1 MLHGLTGR
9 RTYGVLPFQ
18 HGLGIDEE
26 DGLRVSLRGAVRESV
41 VAPPVGDDVLRV
53 AVCAVPLM
61 SNFTDVD
68 ALAAEPG
75 VVVRF
80 VDRAEELVDA
90 DLVVVPGTRG
100 TVRALRWLRE
110 RGLADA
116 LARRAAEGRPVLG
129 ICGGF
134 QVLGEHIEDDVE
146 SREGSVAGLG
156 LLPVRV
162 RFAREKTLARPV
174 GEALGEPVEGYEIH
188 HGVAEVAGGEAF
200 LDGCRVGEM
209 WGTHWHGSLESDGF
223 RRRFLAGW
231 RGRPAPLRPRARTSF
246 AALREEQLDLLG
258 DLIEEHADT
267 DALLSLIEKGAPAGL
282 PFIAPGAPVTGGPG
296 TRPRP
301 PRPLP
306 ERSFECHHAPRHQG
320 GPVSTPYP
328 FTALVGQDDLR
339 LALLLNAVSPAV
351 GGVLVRGEKGTA
363 KSTAVRALSALLPEV
378 PVVAGC
384 RFSLRPGRR
393 RPELPR
399 RPARG
404 GRRAA
409 RPARMVELPVGA
421 SEDRLVGA
429 LDIERALAE
438 GVKAFE
444 PGLLADAHRGILY
457 VDEVNLLHD
466 HLVDLLL
473 DAAAMGASYVE
484 REGVSVRH
492 AARFLL
498 VGTMNPE
505 EGELRPQLLDRFGL
519 TVEVAAS
526 RETDQRVE
534 VVRRRLA
541 HDDDPEAFAGRWAD
555 EEAALRDRVVAARAL
570 LPQVVL
576 GDGALRQIAA
586 TCAAFEV
593 DGMRADIVMART
605 ATALAAWAGRT
616 DVRSEDVRQAALLA
630 LPHRRRRN
638 PFDAPGLDE
647 DKLDETLDEAREDDA
662 PEPPGSPEPP
672 EGDDDP
678 DGGPGG
684 GGGQPPAD
692 GGPDSPGLPPQQ
704 SRDQAEDRNQG
715 EGAGQE
721 DAPAPQAPAAGGP
734 GEQGAVSAAEPFRTR
749 MLSVPG
755 IGEGAAGRRSRARTE
770 HGRTTGSRRPR
781 GALTKL
787 HLAATVQAAA
797 PHQRARGR
805 SGTGLVVRRDDL
817 RQATREGR
825 EGNLVLFVVDAS
837 GSMAARQR
845 MSAVKGAVLS
855 LLLDAY
861 QRRDK
866 VGLVTFRGS
875 AAEVALPP
883 TSSVDAAAARLETLP
898 TGGRTPLAA
907 GLLRAHDVLR
917 VERLRDAARRP
928 LLVVVTDG
936 RATGG
941 VEPVAQAGR
950 AARLFAADGVAS
962 VVVDCESGYVRLGL
976 AGQLAGELGGTA
988 VTLDELRADSIA
1000 GLVKDV
1006 QGHGNHSRKAA

>member
-1 MLHGLTGR
+1 MT
-9 RTYGVLPFQ
+9 
-18 HGLGIDEE
+18 
-26 DGLRVSLRGAVRESV
+26 
-41 VAPPVGDDVLRV
+41 
-53 AVCAVPLM
+53 
-61 SNFTDVD
+61 
-68 ALAAEPG
+68 
-75 VVVRF
+75 
-80 VDRAEELVDA
+80 
-90 DLVVVPGTRG
+90 
-100 TVRALRWLRE
+100 
-110 RGLADA
+110 
-116 LARRAAEGRPVLG
+116 
-129 ICGGF
+129 
-134 QVLGEHIEDDVE
+134 
-146 SREGSVAGLG
+146 
-156 LLPVRV
+156 
-162 RFAREKTLARPV
+162 
-174 GEALGEPVEGYEIH
+174 
-188 HGVAEVAGGEAF
+188 
-200 LDGCRVGEM
+200 
-209 WGTHWHGSLESDGF
+209 
-223 RRRFLAGW
+223 
-231 RGRPAPLRPRARTSF
+231 
-246 AALREEQLDLLG
+246 
-258 DLIEEHADT
+258 
-267 DALLSLIEKGAPAGL
+267 
-282 PFIAPGAPVTGGPG
+282 
-296 TRPRP
+296 
-301 PRPLP
+301 
-306 ERSFECHHAPRHQG
+306 
-320 GPVSTPYP
+320 TPYP
-328 FTALVGQDDLR
+328 FTAIVGMDDLR
-339 LALLLNAVSPAV
+339 LGLLLNAVSPAV

-384 RFSLRPGRR
+384 RFSCDPAAPDPACPDG
-393 RPELPR
+393 PH
-399 RPARG
+399 RPAGASG
-404 GRRAA
+404 GAA
-409 RPARMVELPVGA
+409 AGASRPARMVELPVGA

-526 RETDQRVE
+526 REPEQRVE

-541 HDDDPEAFAGRWAD
+541 YDDDPAAFAAKWAD
-555 EEAALRDRVVAARAL
+555 EERTLRERVVAARNLLPDVRLGDPAL
-570 LPQVVL
+570 L
-576 GDGALRQIAA
+576 QIAA

-605 ATALAAWAGRT
+605 ASALAAWAGRT
-616 DVRSEDVRQAALLA
+616 EVTADDVRQAALLA

-647 DKLDETLDEAREDDA
+647 EKLDDTLKEFGGDE
-662 PEPPGSPEPP
+662 
-672 EGDDDP
+672 DDDP
-678 DGGPGG
+678 GPDGPGG
-684 GGGQPPAD
+684 GGRPPGD
-692 GGPDSPGLPPQQ
+692 DPGTPPQDDA
-704 SRDQAEDRNQG
+704 SRSDMPTPSDAGEPGGDR
-715 EGAGQE
+715 EGAAAGA
-721 DAPAPQAPAAGGP
+721 APSGGGEQPAAR
-734 GEQGAVSAAEPFRTR
+734 AAEPFRTK

-755 IGEGAAGRRSRARTE
+755 LGEGAAGRRSRARTE
-770 HGRTTGSRRPR
+770 HGRTTGAQRPR

-805 SGTGLVVRRDDL
+805 SGPGLVVRRDDL

-866 VGLVTFRGS
+866 VGLVTFRGKD
-875 AAEVALPP
+875 ADVALPP
-883 TSSVDAAAARLETLP
+883 TSSVDAAAARLEQLP
-898 TGGRTPLAA
+898 TGGRTPVAA
-907 GLLRAHDVLR
+907 GLLKAHDVLR
-917 VERLRDAARRP
+917 IERLRDPSRRP

-941 VEPVAQAGR
+941 PEPVALAAR
-950 AARLFAADGVAS
+950 AARLHEADGTAS
-962 VVVDCESGYVRLGL
+962 VVVDCESGPVRLGL
-976 AGQLAGELGGTA
+976 AGELAAQLGGTA
-988 VTLDELRADSIA
+988 VTLDELRAESIA

-1006 QGHGNHSRKAA
+1006 QTTSRRAA

>member
-1 MLHGLTGR
+1 MT
-9 RTYGVLPFQ
+9 TPF
-18 HGLGIDEE
+18 
-26 DGLRVSLRGAVRESV
+26 
-41 VAPPVGDDVLRV
+41 
-53 AVCAVPLM
+53 
-61 SNFTDVD
+61 
-68 ALAAEPG
+68 
-75 VVVRF
+75 
-80 VDRAEELVDA
+80 
-90 DLVVVPGTRG
+90 
-100 TVRALRWLRE
+100 
-110 RGLADA
+110 
-116 LARRAAEGRPVLG
+116 
-129 ICGGF
+129 
-134 QVLGEHIEDDVE
+134 
-146 SREGSVAGLG
+146 
-156 LLPVRV
+156 
-162 RFAREKTLARPV
+162 
-174 GEALGEPVEGYEIH
+174 
-188 HGVAEVAGGEAF
+188 
-200 LDGCRVGEM
+200 
-209 WGTHWHGSLESDGF
+209 
-223 RRRFLAGW
+223 
-231 RGRPAPLRPRARTSF
+231 
-246 AALREEQLDLLG
+246 
-258 DLIEEHADT
+258 
-267 DALLSLIEKGAPAGL
+267 
-282 PFIAPGAPVTGGPG
+282 
-296 TRPRP
+296 
-301 PRPLP
+301 
-306 ERSFECHHAPRHQG
+306 
-320 GPVSTPYP
+320 P
-328 FTALVGQDDLR
+328 FTAVVGQDDLR

-378 PVVAGC
+378 AVVPGC
-384 RFSLRPGRR
+384 RFSCDPASPDPACPDGPHEPGN
-393 RPELPR
+393 
-399 RPARG
+399 G
-404 GRRAA
+404 TA
-409 RPARMVELPVGA
+409 RPSRMVELPVGA

-526 RETDQRVE
+526 REPDQRVE

-541 HDDDPEAFAGRWAD
+541 YDDDPAGFAARWAD
-555 EEAALRDRVVAARAL
+555 EEAAVRQRIVAAREL
-570 LPQVVL
+570 LPQVRL

-593 DGMRADIVMART
+593 DGMRADLVMART

-616 DVRSEDVRQAALLA
+616 DVLAEDVRQAALLA

-647 DKLDETLDEAREDDA
+647 DKLDQTLEEFS
-662 PEPPGSPEPP
+662 GSE
-672 EGDDDP
+672 DDDP
-678 DGGPGG
+678 DPDGGGPGG
-684 GGGQPPAD
+684 GGGQPAPD
-692 GGPDSPGLPPQQ
+692 QGPQGGDTGARP
-704 SRDQAEDRNQG
+704 EEG
-715 EGAGQE
+715 EGGQSQPSG
-721 DAPAPQAPAAGGP
+721 A
-734 GEQGAVSAAEPFRTR
+734 GEQSAVRAAEPFRTKV
-749 MLSVPG
+749 LSVPG

-770 HGRTTGSRRPR
+770 HGRTTGARRPR

-805 SGTGLVVRRDDL
+805 SGPGLVVRRDDL

-866 VGLVTFRGS
+866 VGLVTFRGA

-883 TSSVDAAAARLETLP
+883 TSSVDAAAARLESLP

-907 GLLRAHDVLR
+907 GLLRAHEVLR
-917 VERLRDAARRP
+917 VERLRDPARRP
-928 LLVVVTDG
+928 LVVVVTDG

-941 VEPVAQAGR
+941 PEPVALAGR
-950 AARLFAADGVAS
+950 AARLFAAEGVAS
-962 VVVDCESGYVRLGL
+962 VVVDCESGPVRLGL

-1000 GLVKDV
+1000 GLVRDV
-1006 QGHGNHSRKAA
+1006 TSTRRAA

>member
-1 MLHGLTGR
+1 M
-9 RTYGVLPFQ
+9 
-18 HGLGIDEE
+18 
-26 DGLRVSLRGAVRESV
+26 
-41 VAPPVGDDVLRV
+41 
-53 AVCAVPLM
+53 
-61 SNFTDVD
+61 
-68 ALAAEPG
+68 
-75 VVVRF
+75 
-80 VDRAEELVDA
+80 
-90 DLVVVPGTRG
+90 
-100 TVRALRWLRE
+100 
-110 RGLADA
+110 
-116 LARRAAEGRPVLG
+116 
-129 ICGGF
+129 
-134 QVLGEHIEDDVE
+134 
-146 SREGSVAGLG
+146 
-156 LLPVRV
+156 
-162 RFAREKTLARPV
+162 
-174 GEALGEPVEGYEIH
+174 
-188 HGVAEVAGGEAF
+188 
-200 LDGCRVGEM
+200 
-209 WGTHWHGSLESDGF
+209 
-223 RRRFLAGW
+223 
-231 RGRPAPLRPRARTSF
+231 
-246 AALREEQLDLLG
+246 
-258 DLIEEHADT
+258 
-267 DALLSLIEKGAPAGL
+267 
-282 PFIAPGAPVTGGPG
+282 
-296 TRPRP
+296 
-301 PRPLP
+301 
-306 ERSFECHHAPRHQG
+306 
-320 GPVSTPYP
+320 
-328 FTALVGQDDLR
+328 R

-363 KSTAVRALSALLPEV
+363 KSTAVRALSALMPEV
-378 PVVAGC
+378 DVVAGC
-384 RFSLRPGRR
+384 RFSCAPGS
-393 RPELPR
+393 PD
-399 RPARG
+399 PACPDGPHEVGPGVR
-404 GRRAA
+404 

-526 RETDQRVE
+526 REPDQRVE

-541 HDDDPEAFAGRWAD
+541 YDDDPEAFAARWAD
-555 EEAALRDRVVAARAL
+555 EESAVRARIVAAREL
-570 LPQVVL
+570 LPSVRL

-605 ATALAAWAGRT
+605 ATALAAWDGRS
-616 DVRSEDVRQAALLA
+616 DVLAEDVRQAALLA

-647 DKLDETLDEAREDDA
+647 NKLDETLEEFGGQNED
-662 PEPPGSPEPP
+662 

-678 DGGPGG
+678 DPDGPG
-684 GGGQPPAD
+684 GGGQPPENGPE
-692 GGPDSPGLPPQQ
+692 GGPQDGPQDGSQEGPQDGADSSEPGGDEAARPQ
-704 SRDQAEDRNQG
+704 AG
-715 EGAGQE
+715 ESGQPGASGAGEQ
-721 DAPAPQAPAAGGP
+721 QAVRAG
-734 GEQGAVSAAEPFRTR
+734 EPFRTKV
-749 MLSVPG
+749 LSVPG
-755 IGEGAAGRRSRARTE
+755 LGEGAAGRRSRARTE
-770 HGRTTGSRRPR
+770 HGRTTGARRPR
-781 GALTKL
+781 GTLTKL

-805 SGTGLVVRRDDL
+805 SGRGLVVRRDDL

-883 TSSVDAAAARLETLP
+883 TSSVDAAAVRLESLP
-898 TGGRTPLAA
+898 TGGRTPLAT
-907 GLLRAHDVLR
+907 GLLKAHDVLR

-928 LLVVVTDG
+928 LVVVVTDG

-941 VEPVAQAGR
+941 PEPVALAGR

-962 VVVDCESGYVRLGL
+962 VVVDCESGPVRLGL
-976 AGQLAGELGGTA
+976 AGQLAGELGGTP

-1000 GLVKDV
+1000 GLVRDV
-1006 QGHGNHSRKAA
+1006 QSSNRRAA

>member
-1 MLHGLTGR
+1 M
-9 RTYGVLPFQ
+9 
-18 HGLGIDEE
+18 
-26 DGLRVSLRGAVRESV
+26 
-41 VAPPVGDDVLRV
+41 
-53 AVCAVPLM
+53 
-61 SNFTDVD
+61 
-68 ALAAEPG
+68 
-75 VVVRF
+75 
-80 VDRAEELVDA
+80 
-90 DLVVVPGTRG
+90 
-100 TVRALRWLRE
+100 
-110 RGLADA
+110 
-116 LARRAAEGRPVLG
+116 
-129 ICGGF
+129 
-134 QVLGEHIEDDVE
+134 
-146 SREGSVAGLG
+146 
-156 LLPVRV
+156 
-162 RFAREKTLARPV
+162 
-174 GEALGEPVEGYEIH
+174 
-188 HGVAEVAGGEAF
+188 
-200 LDGCRVGEM
+200 
-209 WGTHWHGSLESDGF
+209 
-223 RRRFLAGW
+223 
-231 RGRPAPLRPRARTSF
+231 
-246 AALREEQLDLLG
+246 
-258 DLIEEHADT
+258 
-267 DALLSLIEKGAPAGL
+267 
-282 PFIAPGAPVTGGPG
+282 
-296 TRPRP
+296 
-301 PRPLP
+301 
-306 ERSFECHHAPRHQG
+306 
-320 GPVSTPYP
+320 STPFP
-328 FTALVGQDDLR
+328 FTAVVGQDDLR

-363 KSTAVRALSALLPEV
+363 KSTAVRALSALLPGV
-378 PVVAGC
+378 DVVAGC
-384 RFSLRPGRR
+384 RFSCAPAAPDPACPDGPHEVGPGTR
-393 RPELPR
+393 
-399 RPARG
+399 
-404 GRRAA
+404 

-526 RETDQRVE
+526 REPDQRVE

-541 HDDDPEAFAGRWAD
+541 YDDDPEGFAARWDD
-555 EEAALRDRVVAARAL
+555 EESAVRARIVAAREL
-570 LPQVVL
+570 LPSVLL

-616 DVRSEDVRQAALLA
+616 EVLAEDVRQAALLA

-647 DKLDETLDEAREDDA
+647 DKLDETLEEFGGSDEDPD
-662 PEPPGSPEPP
+662 PDP
-672 EGDDDP
+672 DP
-678 DGGPGG
+678 DGPG
-684 GGGQPPAD
+684 GGGQPPQD
-692 GGPDSPGLPPQQ
+692 GPDGDSPAGDVP
-704 SRDQAEDRNQG
+704 AQG
-715 EGAGQE
+715 EPSE
-721 DAPAPQAPAAGGP
+721 DGQAPAAQGS
-734 GEQGAVSAAEPFRTR
+734 GEQSPVRAAEPFRTKV
-749 MLSVPG
+749 LSVPG
-755 IGEGAAGRRSRARTE
+755 LGEGAAGRRSRARTE
-770 HGRTTGSRRPR
+770 HGRTTGSRRPQ

-797 PHQRARGR
+797 PHQLARGR
-805 SGTGLVVRRDDL
+805 SGRGLVVRRDDL

-883 TSSVDAAAARLETLP
+883 TSSVDAAAARLESLP

-928 LLVVVTDG
+928 LVVVVTDG

-941 VEPVAQAGR
+941 PEPVALAGR
-950 AARLFAADGVAS
+950 AARLFAADSVAS
-962 VVVDCESGYVRLGL
+962 VVVDCEAGAVRLGL
-976 AGQLAGELGGTA
+976 AGQLAVELGGTA
-988 VTLDELRADSIA
+988 VTLEELRAESIA
-1000 GLVKDV
+1000 GLVRDV
-1006 QGHGNHSRKAA
+1006 QGANRRAA

>member
-1 MLHGLTGR
+1 MT
-9 RTYGVLPFQ
+9 TPF
-18 HGLGIDEE
+18 
-26 DGLRVSLRGAVRESV
+26 
-41 VAPPVGDDVLRV
+41 
-53 AVCAVPLM
+53 
-61 SNFTDVD
+61 
-68 ALAAEPG
+68 
-75 VVVRF
+75 
-80 VDRAEELVDA
+80 
-90 DLVVVPGTRG
+90 
-100 TVRALRWLRE
+100 
-110 RGLADA
+110 
-116 LARRAAEGRPVLG
+116 
-129 ICGGF
+129 
-134 QVLGEHIEDDVE
+134 
-146 SREGSVAGLG
+146 
-156 LLPVRV
+156 
-162 RFAREKTLARPV
+162 
-174 GEALGEPVEGYEIH
+174 
-188 HGVAEVAGGEAF
+188 
-200 LDGCRVGEM
+200 
-209 WGTHWHGSLESDGF
+209 
-223 RRRFLAGW
+223 
-231 RGRPAPLRPRARTSF
+231 
-246 AALREEQLDLLG
+246 
-258 DLIEEHADT
+258 
-267 DALLSLIEKGAPAGL
+267 
-282 PFIAPGAPVTGGPG
+282 
-296 TRPRP
+296 
-301 PRPLP
+301 
-306 ERSFECHHAPRHQG
+306 
-320 GPVSTPYP
+320 P
-328 FTALVGQDDLR
+328 FTAVVGQDDLR

-363 KSTAVRALSALLPEV
+363 KSTAVRALSALMPTLD
-378 PVVAGC
+378 VVSGC
-384 RFSLRPGRR
+384 RFSCDPGS
-393 RPELPR
+393 PDPGCPDGPHEPG
-399 RPARG
+399 AFET
-404 GRRAA
+404 RA
-409 RPARMVELPVGA
+409 ARMVELPVGA

-429 LDIERALAE
+429 LDIERALSE

-526 RETDQRVE
+526 REPDQRVE

-541 HDDDPEAFAGRWAD
+541 YDDDPAAFAARWAE
-555 EEAALRDRVVAARAL
+555 EEAAVRARIVAAREL
-570 LPQVVL
+570 LPSVRL

-616 DVRSEDVRQAALLA
+616 DVLAEDVRQAALLA

-647 DKLDETLDEAREDDA
+647 DKLDETLEEFG
-662 PEPPGSPEPP
+662 GSD
-672 EGDDDP
+672 DDDP
-678 DGGPGG
+678 DPDPGPEGPGG
-684 GGGQPPAD
+684 GGGQPEPDDAPQGD
-692 GGPDSPGLPPQQ
+692 GDTAARPE
-704 SRDQAEDRNQG
+704 AG
-715 EGAGQE
+715 EGGQ
-721 DAPAPQAPAAGGP
+721 PQPSGA
-734 GEQGAVSAAEPFRTR
+734 GEQSAVRASEPFRTKV
-749 MLSVPG
+749 LSVPG

-770 HGRTTGSRRPR
+770 HGRTTGARRPR

-805 SGTGLVVRRDDL
+805 SGPGLVVRRDDL

-866 VGLVTFRGS
+866 VGLVTFRGTE
-875 AAEVALPP
+875 ADVALPP

-917 VERLRDAARRP
+917 VERLRDPARRP
-928 LLVVVTDG
+928 LVVLVTDG

-941 VEPVAQAGR
+941 PEPVALAGR

-962 VVVDCESGYVRLGL
+962 VVVDCESGPVRLGL

-1006 QGHGNHSRKAA
+1006 QRRAA

>member
-1 MLHGLTGR
+1 M
-9 RTYGVLPFQ
+9 
-18 HGLGIDEE
+18 
-26 DGLRVSLRGAVRESV
+26 
-41 VAPPVGDDVLRV
+41 
-53 AVCAVPLM
+53 
-61 SNFTDVD
+61 
-68 ALAAEPG
+68 
-75 VVVRF
+75 
-80 VDRAEELVDA
+80 
-90 DLVVVPGTRG
+90 
-100 TVRALRWLRE
+100 
-110 RGLADA
+110 
-116 LARRAAEGRPVLG
+116 
-129 ICGGF
+129 
-134 QVLGEHIEDDVE
+134 
-146 SREGSVAGLG
+146 
-156 LLPVRV
+156 
-162 RFAREKTLARPV
+162 
-174 GEALGEPVEGYEIH
+174 
-188 HGVAEVAGGEAF
+188 
-200 LDGCRVGEM
+200 
-209 WGTHWHGSLESDGF
+209 
-223 RRRFLAGW
+223 
-231 RGRPAPLRPRARTSF
+231 
-246 AALREEQLDLLG
+246 
-258 DLIEEHADT
+258 
-267 DALLSLIEKGAPAGL
+267 
-282 PFIAPGAPVTGGPG
+282 
-296 TRPRP
+296 
-301 PRPLP
+301 
-306 ERSFECHHAPRHQG
+306 
-320 GPVSTPYP
+320 STPYP
-328 FTALVGQDDLR
+328 FTAIVGQDDLR
-339 LALLLNAVSPAV
+339 LGLLLNAVSPAV

-363 KSTAVRALSALLPEV
+363 KSTAVRALAALMPEV
-378 PVVAGC
+378 SVVPGC
-384 RFSLRPGRR
+384 RFSCDPGS
-393 RPELPR
+393 PD
-399 RPARG
+399 PACPDG
-404 GRRAA
+404 PHAEAAGVSRAA
-409 RPARMVELPVGA
+409 RTVELPVGA

-429 LDIERALAE
+429 LDIERALSE

-526 RETDQRVE
+526 RDTDERVE

-541 HDDDPEAFAGRWAD
+541 YDDDPEGFATRWAA
-555 EEAALRDRVVAARAL
+555 EESALRERIAAARAL
-570 LPQVVL
+570 LPRVVL
-576 GDGALRQIAA
+576 GDGVLRQIAA

-605 ATALAAWAGRT
+605 ATALAAWAGREEVT
-616 DVRSEDVRQAALLA
+616 ADDVRQAALLA

-647 DKLDETLDEAREDDA
+647 DKLDRTLDEAGDQGQDDDN
-662 PEPPGSPEPP
+662 
-672 EGDDDP
+672 DDDP
-678 DGGPGG
+678 GPGPDGDGG
-684 GGGQPPAD
+684 GGGVPPQADGEDRTPPRAD
-692 GGPDSPGLPPQQ
+692 GGSD
-704 SRDQAEDRNQG
+704 
-715 EGAGQE
+715 
-721 DAPAPQAPAAGGP
+721 DAPSGAPEGGP
-734 GEQGAVSAAEPFRTR
+734 DAPGRSTGAEQRPVASAEPFRTKT
-749 MLSVPG
+749 LSVPG
-755 IGEGAAGRRSRARTE
+755 LGEGAAGRRSRARTE
-770 HGRTTGSRRPR
+770 HGRTTGARRPQ

-805 SGTGLVVRRDDL
+805 SGRGLVVRRDDL

-866 VGLVTFRGS
+866 VGLVTFRGRE
-875 AAEVALPP
+875 AEVALPP
-883 TSSVDAAAARLETLP
+883 TSSVDAAASRLESLP

-907 GLLRAHDVLR
+907 GLLKAHDVLR
-917 VERLRDAARRP
+917 VERLRDPSRRP

-941 VEPVAQAGR
+941 PEPVALAGR
-950 AARLFAADGVAS
+950 AGRLHRSEGTAS

-976 AGQLAGELGGTA
+976 AGELARELGGTA

-1006 QGHGNHSRKAA
+1006 TAAGRAA

>member
-1 MLHGLTGR
+1 
-9 RTYGVLPFQ
+9 
-18 HGLGIDEE
+18 
-26 DGLRVSLRGAVRESV
+26 
-41 VAPPVGDDVLRV
+41 
-53 AVCAVPLM
+53 M
-61 SNFTDVD
+61 S
-68 ALAAEPG
+68 
-75 VVVRF
+75 
-80 VDRAEELVDA
+80 
-90 DLVVVPGTRG
+90 
-100 TVRALRWLRE
+100 
-110 RGLADA
+110 
-116 LARRAAEGRPVLG
+116 
-129 ICGGF
+129 
-134 QVLGEHIEDDVE
+134 
-146 SREGSVAGLG
+146 
-156 LLPVRV
+156 
-162 RFAREKTLARPV
+162 
-174 GEALGEPVEGYEIH
+174 
-188 HGVAEVAGGEAF
+188 
-200 LDGCRVGEM
+200 
-209 WGTHWHGSLESDGF
+209 THF
-223 RRRFLAGW
+223 
-231 RGRPAPLRPRARTSF
+231 
-246 AALREEQLDLLG
+246 
-258 DLIEEHADT
+258 
-267 DALLSLIEKGAPAGL
+267 
-282 PFIAPGAPVTGGPG
+282 
-296 TRPRP
+296 
-301 PRPLP
+301 
-306 ERSFECHHAPRHQG
+306 
-320 GPVSTPYP
+320 P
-328 FTALVGQDDLR
+328 FTAVVGQQDLQ
-339 LALLLNAVSPAV
+339 LALLLNSVAPNI

-378 PVVAGC
+378 DVVSGC
-384 RFSLRPGRR
+384 RFSCAPESPDPACPDGPHEPGTGVSRD
-393 RPELPR
+393 
-399 RPARG
+399 
-404 GRRAA
+404 
-409 RPARMVELPVGA
+409 ARMVELPVGA

-541 HDDDPEAFAGRWAD
+541 YDDDPAAFAAKWAD
-555 EEAALRDRVVAARAL
+555 EEDALRARIVAARAL
-570 LPQVVL
+570 LPEVRL
-576 GDGALRQIAA
+576 GDSALRQIAA

-616 DVRSEDVRQAALLA
+616 DVLAEDVRQAALLA

-647 DKLDETLDEAREDDA
+647 EKLDDTLEQN
-662 PEPPGSPEPP
+662 GG
-672 EGDDDP
+672 GDDDP
-678 DGGPGG
+678 DPDGPGG
-684 GGGQPPAD
+684 GGRPPQGDGPDTPPAP
-692 GGPDSPGLPPQQ
+692 GG
-704 SRDQAEDRNQG
+704 E
-715 EGAGQE
+715 AG
-721 DAPAPQAPAAGGP
+721 DAPAPSVP
-734 GEQGAVSAAEPFRTR
+734 EQGREQGQEQGQGQPSGGGERQPVGATEPFRTK

-755 IGEGAAGRRSRARTE
+755 LGEGAAGRRSRARTE
-770 HGRTTGSRRPR
+770 HGRTTGARRPQ

-787 HLAATVQAAA
+787 HLAATVHAAA
-797 PHQRARGR
+797 PHQRSRGR
-805 SGTGLVVRRDDL
+805 SGRGLVVRRDDL

-845 MSAVKGAVLS
+845 MAAVKGAVLS

-866 VGLVTFRGS
+866 VGLITFRGRD
-875 AAEVALPP
+875 AEVALPP
-883 TSSVDAAAARLETLP
+883 TSSVDAAAARLELLP

-907 GLLRAHDVLR
+907 GLLKAHDVLR
-917 VERLRDAARRP
+917 VERLRDPSRRP

-941 VEPVAQAGR
+941 PDPVALASR
-950 AARLFAADGVAS
+950 AARLHEAQGIAS
-962 VVVDCESGYVRLGL
+962 VVVDCESGPVRLGL
-976 AGQLAGELGGTA
+976 AGSLARDLGGGA
-988 VTLDELRADSIA
+988 VTLEELRADSIA

-1006 QGHGNHSRKAA
+1006 QETNRRAA